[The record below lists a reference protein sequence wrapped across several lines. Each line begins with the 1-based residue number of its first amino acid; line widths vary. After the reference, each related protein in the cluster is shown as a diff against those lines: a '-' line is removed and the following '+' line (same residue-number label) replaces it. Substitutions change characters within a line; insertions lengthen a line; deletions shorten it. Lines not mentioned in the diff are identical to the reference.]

1 MSSGTWLCL
10 PFSAKGKSC
19 AKGYQCTNHHATLK
33 NVSLPNLQII
43 DKWVNDNPAM
53 SLNGHPT
60 KLADANT
67 TPALGIPPAAV
78 PATQVSPVV
87 NGGNNQTQG

>member
-1 MSSGTWLCL
+1 MALFAIFCQRQVMCQERL
-10 PFSAKGKSC
+10 PV
-19 AKGYQCTNHHATLK
+19 YHHHATLK

>member
-1 MSSGTWLCL
+1 
-10 PFSAKGKSC
+10 
-19 AKGYQCTNHHATLK
+19 
-33 NVSLPNLQII
+33 
-43 DKWVNDNPAM
+43 M

-60 KLADANT
+60 KLADANIM
-67 TPALGIPPAAV
+67 PAPGIPPAAV